1 MDAVFSNPKKK
12 PFRRKDRSHFWWQLV
27 VRAFL
32 ENGRVVGNV
41 DGPGFRFVRFL
52 LKSTPLKTNMSPET
66 QWLEDVFLTEI
77 VPF

>member
-1 MDAVFSNPKKK
+1 M
-12 PFRRKDRSHFWWQLV
+12 